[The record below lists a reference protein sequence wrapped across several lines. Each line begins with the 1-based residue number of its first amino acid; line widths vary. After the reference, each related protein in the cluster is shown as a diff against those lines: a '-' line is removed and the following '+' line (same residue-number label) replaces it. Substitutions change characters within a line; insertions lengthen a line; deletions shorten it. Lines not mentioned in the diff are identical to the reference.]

1 MELKGGLR
9 VVPAA
14 PPPRASPKREG
25 EKDGSPSLPATTPTP
40 SDLRDSPLPVRPP
53 MADVPPPATEGGFS
67 PTPPALPPPSSAVGP
82 STASL
87 LPVAGDASPP
97 LPPPPTTDGQVDV
110 AMQDSST
117 DREEVRLSLWLIL
130 VWAG

>member
-1 MELKGGLR
+1 MELEGVLR

-25 EKDGSPSLPATTPTP
+25 EKDGSPLCQQRHPPRPIYETVLSQ
-40 SDLRDSPLPVRPP
+40 SGPP
-53 MADVPPPATEGGFS
+53 MADVPPPAPEGVLS
-67 PTPPALPPPSSAVGP
+67 PTAPPLSPPSSVVGP

-87 LPVAGDASPP
+87 LPVAGDAPHPP
-97 LPPPPTTDGQVDV
+97 PPPPTTDGQVDV
-110 AMQDSST
+110 VMQDSST